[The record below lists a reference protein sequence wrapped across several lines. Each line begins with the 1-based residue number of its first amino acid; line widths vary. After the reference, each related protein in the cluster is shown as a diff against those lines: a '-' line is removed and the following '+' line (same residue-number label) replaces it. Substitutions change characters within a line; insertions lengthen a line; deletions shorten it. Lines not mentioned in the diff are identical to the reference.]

1 MLRRDSHVIPV
12 VSNSSS
18 RGTDEGRDM
27 TSSLKQFKRRA
38 LSRPAVKAAYDA
50 SAEEFAL
57 LDEVLKSRAESA
69 LDSTTRSTAS
79 RASAIRGGPRRK

>member
-1 MLRRDSHVIPV
+1 
-12 VSNSSS
+12 
-18 RGTDEGRDM
+18 M

-50 SAEEFAL
+50 SAGEFAL
-57 LDEVLKSRAESA
+57 FDEVLKSRTESA

-79 RASAIRGGPRRK
+79 RVSAIRGGPRRK